1 LILFLDAVGGSWDG
15 NTPKTKPIGGSELA
29 QIQLAE
35 ALADRGHT
43 VRVLNQAHFT
53 GTAPYQING
62 VTYGGAIDANEVK
75 TCILARMTSLP
86 RQISMAKTK
95 VIVSLTDQGP
105 HDIAPCHLVVGVS
118 QWQVNRFSS
127 VAPSVPCKVIPPI
140 VEAAP
145 QVTKTPLRY
154 IYAGAAMK
162 GLDASLDGWVE
173 AGKPGL
179 LEVCHGGWGH
189 ASVEQQDRMS
199 ELRVLYHGDM
209 TPAGLRERISR
220 ASYLLGAKTYPE
232 TFCAVAAIAETCGTV
247 PILYSPHGRT
257 GLDEAINAQVYYD
270 RANWVQAI
278 KDGKNTDERAR
289 KACVFVKDY
298 SADRIAR
305 LWEKVLNT

>member
-1 LILFLDAVGGSWDG
+1 MILFLDAVGGPWDG
-15 NTPKTKPIGGSELA
+15 NTPKAKPIGGSELA

-35 ALADRGHT
+35 ALAARGRR
-43 VRVLNQAHFT
+43 VNVLNQAHFS

-62 VTYGGAIDANEVK
+62 VTYGGGIDAREVK

-86 RQISMAKTK
+86 PQISMAKTK

-118 QWQVNRFSS
+118 QWQVNRFAT
-127 VAPSVPCKVIPPI
+127 VQPGTPCKVIPPI

-145 QVTKTPLRY
+145 KRDKFGAYL
-154 IYAGAAMK
+154 YAGAAMK
-162 GLDASLDGWVE
+162 GLDATLDGWEE
-173 AGKPGL
+173 AGCPGKL
-179 LEVCHGGWGH
+179 RVAAGGWGEPSDTQKDRIKALNGVYVGNH
-189 ASVEQQDRMS
+189 A
-199 ELRVLYHGDM
+199 
-209 TPAGLRERISR
+209 PAGLREEISE

-247 PILYSPHGRT
+247 PILYSPHGPT

-278 KDGKNTDERAR
+278 EDGKNTDERAR
-289 KACVFVKDY
+289 KAAIFVKNF

-305 LWEKVLNT
+305 LWEKIL